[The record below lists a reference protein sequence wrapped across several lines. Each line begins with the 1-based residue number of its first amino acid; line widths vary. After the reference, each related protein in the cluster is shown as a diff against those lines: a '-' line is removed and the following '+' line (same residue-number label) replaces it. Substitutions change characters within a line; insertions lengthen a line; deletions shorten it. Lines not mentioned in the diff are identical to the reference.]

1 MRIGAM
7 RLVAVRIA
15 WLGVATAATMVASA
29 CAPVEPGSIVV
40 ARVQVDT
47 IGMQPVIVPELIR
60 VDPEEAAE
68 RALVGGVVG
77 GLLGAGVGAAA
88 AAFNPP
94 FGAVVGG
101 AAGAAVGGAVGVATT
116 PPLPGYTP
124 ISAPVAPVIPQF
136 YDTWPPGYRSPPAGT
151 QVPPPPPE
159 WTPAFEAKLKRDV
172 EPPSVGPSVG
182 QPIPLGAPPAPL

>member
-1 MRIGAM
+1 M

-15 WLGVATAATMVASA
+15 WLGVAAAASA
-29 CAPVEPGSIVV
+29 CAPGDPGAIQV

-47 IGMQPVIVPELIR
+47 VGIRPVLVPEVIR

-68 RALVGGVVG
+68 RAVLGGVVG

-88 AAFNPP
+88 ASFNPP

-101 AAGAAVGGAVGVATT
+101 AAGAAVGGAIGVATT
-116 PPLPGYTP
+116 PPLPGYAP
-124 ISAPVAPVIPQF
+124 ISAATDPVIPRF

-159 WTPAFEAKLKRDV
+159 WSPVFEAKLKRGVD
-172 EPPSVGPSVG
+172 PSSVGPSVG
-182 QPIPLGAPPAPL
+182 DPMPLAVAPAAPL